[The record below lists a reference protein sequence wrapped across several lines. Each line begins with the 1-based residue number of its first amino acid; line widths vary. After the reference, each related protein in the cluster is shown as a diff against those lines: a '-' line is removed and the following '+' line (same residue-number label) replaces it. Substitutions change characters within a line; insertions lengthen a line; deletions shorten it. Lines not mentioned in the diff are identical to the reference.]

1 MGHLSVAADDYLLT
15 GQVGGGPGRQGRA
28 GGAAPGLRDLW
39 QVSAAR
45 FPDRSSGLEFIWVTV
60 TGGVCCDKRLMGRA
74 LGSCLDT
81 CGVGGRGA
89 GLPSLPLPRA
99 RPSLTLPGH
108 PVQGRCGGL
117 FCQYPSSQNCSPQCP
132 PSSCA
137 AARGTGNIDHL
148 PWAELRSCF
157 QRRGTQG

>member
-117 FCQYPSSQNCSPQCP
+117 FCHGTLSPVPFIPELQPSVSTLFLCRSPGH
-132 PSSCA
+132 
-137 AARGTGNIDHL
+137 REH
-148 PWAELRSCF
+148 
-157 QRRGTQG
+157 